1 MAVFDI
7 QAESVKTTWRKLLK
21 SKWAKAG
28 LALVILN
35 EIRGVVVVASIGLAY
50 FR

>member
-1 MAVFDI
+1 MERTIGALRGL
-7 QAESVKTTWRKLLK
+7 SR

-35 EIRGVVVVASIGLAY
+35 EIRGVFVVASIGLAY